1 MKIAAC
7 SSTCTTPGGD
17 SGLTPRCPHR
27 APCRASCTTRANNW
41 TWMWR
46 QRLLQHES
54 GIGAQILIDL
64 GLKTLRVLTNHPK
77 KVVAL
82 AGYGLT
88 IAEQVPLRT
97 VSSKKRTHQ
106 AL

>member
-1 MKIAAC
+1 MDVA
-7 SSTCTTPGGD
+7 
-17 SGLTPRCPHR
+17 
-27 APCRASCTTRANNW
+27 
-41 TWMWR
+41 R

-64 GLKTLRVLTNHPK
+64 GLKNLRVLTNHPR

-82 AGYGLT
+82 EGYGLT

-97 VSSKKRTHQ
+97 ASSKKRTHQ
-106 AL
+106 TF